1 MTTMH
6 AARSAIS
13 VFRAQE
19 WKARVLSDERSR
31 PTTRSA
37 SGLVAALRDSGNSPW
52 NTLPVGSYCRSSAA
66 VFFATKASPMPDY
79 AREREHGGVVAGV
92 DEAGRGPWAGPVIAA
107 AVILDPLRI
116 PDGIDDCKRLS
127 TAQRDRVYDAICRN
141 ALAYAVG
148 EASVAEI
155 DRLNVLRASLLA
167 MERAVSYLGQAPQLV
182 LVDGNRAPLLS
193 CPVETIVEGDVKS
206 LSIAAASIVAKVYRD
221 RMMCELDRRHPGYN
235 WARNKGY
242 GTSDHRLAIGSLG
255 ISSQHRRSFTA
266 VNQTQIL
273 WPAAE

>member
-1 MTTMH
+1 
-6 AARSAIS
+6 
-13 VFRAQE
+13 
-19 WKARVLSDERSR
+19 
-31 PTTRSA
+31 
-37 SGLVAALRDSGNSPW
+37 
-52 NTLPVGSYCRSSAA
+52 
-66 VFFATKASPMPDY
+66 MPNY
-79 AREREHGGVVAGV
+79 AREREHGGIVAGV

-107 AVILDPLRI
+107 AVILDPVRI
-116 PDGIDDCKRLS
+116 PDGIDDCKRL
-127 TAQRDRVYDAICRN
+127 TPAQRDRVHDAICRN

-148 EASVAEI
+148 EASVEEI
-155 DRLNVLRASLLA
+155 DRLNILRASLLA
-167 MERAVSYLGQAPQLV
+167 MERAVSYLGQAPQLA
-182 LVDGNRAPLLS
+182 LVDGNRAPLLA

-221 RMMCELDRRHPGYN
+221 RMMCELDRRLPGYN

-242 GTSDHRLAIGSLG
+242 GTSDHRRAIDSLG

>member
-1 MTTMH
+1 M
-6 AARSAIS
+6 
-13 VFRAQE
+13 
-19 WKARVLSDERSR
+19 
-31 PTTRSA
+31 
-37 SGLVAALRDSGNSPW
+37 
-52 NTLPVGSYCRSSAA
+52 
-66 VFFATKASPMPDY
+66 FFATKAMPMPDY
-79 AREREHGGVVAGV
+79 ERERKHGGLVAGV

-116 PDGIDDCKRLS
+116 PDGIDDCKRL
-127 TAQRDRVYDAICRN
+127 TAAQRDRAYDAICRN

-148 EASVAEI
+148 AASVEEI
-155 DRLNVLRASLLA
+155 DRFNILRASLLA
-167 MERAVSYLGQAPQLV
+167 MERAVLYLNQQPQLV
-182 LVDGNRAPLLS
+182 LVDGNRAPSLS

-206 LSIAAASIVAKVYRD
+206 LSIAAASIVAKVFRD

-242 GTSDHRLAIGSLG
+242 GTSDHRKAIDTLG

-273 WPAAE
+273 WSAAE